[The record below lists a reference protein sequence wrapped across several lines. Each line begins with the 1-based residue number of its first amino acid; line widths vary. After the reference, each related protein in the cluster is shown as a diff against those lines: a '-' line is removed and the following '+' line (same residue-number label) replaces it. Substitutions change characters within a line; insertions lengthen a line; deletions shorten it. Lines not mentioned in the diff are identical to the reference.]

1 MSEVINRS
9 RTENFASAFRVVSVC
24 VELCVTN
31 TTFVFLYFSAVREMA
46 EGRGPP
52 KPSGSNHYTN
62 VVQCRHHPGAP
73 LIEDHAAGDMI
84 CQECGLVVGDRSV
97 SLSDFM
103 GKREGALMLTITRPR
118 AAERHVSA
126 HHARIINYP
135 LAP

>member
-97 SLSDFM
+97 SLSDFY
-103 GKREGALMLTITRPR
+103 GKTKGGAYVNNYAAARRRAPRKRAPR
-118 AAERHVSA
+118 A
-126 HHARIINYP
+126 NN
-135 LAP
+135 